1 MRDIEKTRKTAFKLR
16 SFFIFKRSY
25 KLFKMDITKKG
36 QILLFPPP
44 QLTEYFVLLSP
55 SEEIKKETTKLKK
68 KLYKMIG
75 RETEN
80 SKSVAHISLFKTKWE
95 HDKHVLERVRKSI
108 SEQKEF
114 SVSINGT
121 DVYDHGTKAKTLY
134 LKVENPKPIQSLYE
148 AFKEEFKIKNG
159 FNPHLTIEQ
168 NIPLAD
174 FEKIQEN
181 LDVFNYKNEWI
192 CDKVTILKK
201 KENGGYKIVG
211 EILFEKTETTA
222 S

>member
-1 MRDIEKTRKTAFKLR
+1 MREIEKTRKTVFKLR

-95 HDKHVLERVRKSI
+95 QDKHVLERVKKSI
-108 SEQKEF
+108 SDQKEF

-121 DVYDHGTKAKTLY
+121 DIYDHGTKAKTLY

-148 AFKEEFKIKNG
+148 AFKEEFKIKNS

-168 NIPLAD
+168 NIPILD
-174 FEKIQEN
+174 FEKIQDN
-181 LDVFNYKNEWI
+181 LDVFNYKSEWI

-201 KENGGYKIVG
+201 KENGGYKVVD
-211 EILFEKTETTA
+211 EILFEKQETTA

>member
-1 MRDIEKTRKTAFKLR
+1 MRDLEKTRKTVFKLR

-95 HDKHVLERVRKSI
+95 HDKHVLERV
-108 SEQKEF
+108 
-114 SVSINGT
+114 SVDGFLSGRVFRAEYPDT
-121 DVYDHGTKAKTLY
+121 GRVQP
-134 LKVENPKPIQSLYE
+134 VET
-148 AFKEEFKIKNG
+148 G
-159 FNPHLTIEQ
+159 
-168 NIPLAD
+168 LAA
-174 FEKIQEN
+174 Q
-181 LDVFNYKNEWI
+181 
-192 CDKVTILKK
+192 
-201 KENGGYKIVG
+201 
-211 EILFEKTETTA
+211 
-222 S
+222 

>member
-1 MRDIEKTRKTAFKLR
+1 MRDIEKTRKTVFKLR

-95 HDKHVLERVRKSI
+95 HDKHVLERVRKSMAD
-108 SEQKEF
+108 QKEF
-114 SVSINGT
+114 AVSINGT
-121 DVYDHGTKAKTLY
+121 NSYNHGTKAKTLY

-174 FEKIQEN
+174 FEKIQDN

-192 CDKVTILKK
+192 CDNVTILKK
-201 KENGGYKIVG
+201 KENGSYKVVG
-211 EILFEKTETTA
+211 QIQLQG
-222 S
+222 